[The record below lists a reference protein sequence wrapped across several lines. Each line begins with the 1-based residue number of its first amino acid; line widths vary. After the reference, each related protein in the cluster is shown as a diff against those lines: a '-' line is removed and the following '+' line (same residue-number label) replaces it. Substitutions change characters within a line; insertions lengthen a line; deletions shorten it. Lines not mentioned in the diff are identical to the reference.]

1 MHSHTSR
8 MWSFFP
14 LPVLSLLVTSTPSV
28 AFHPSTCSGAACAYT
43 INMHSTSTS
52 LRSDKNENS
61 ETWGDPMSLSS
72 QHQIYGDER
81 SVAWDIA
88 QEINKC
94 ELYEDEQRVAWDIAQ
109 ELNDIEDPDHTM

>member
-1 MHSHTSR
+1 
-8 MWSFFP
+8 
-14 LPVLSLLVTSTPSV
+14 
-28 AFHPSTCSGAACAYT
+28 
-43 INMHSTSTS
+43 
-52 LRSDKNENS
+52 
-61 ETWGDPMSLSS
+61 MSLSS